1 MSKRPWRAY
10 EFGPFRLSVEE
21 RLLHCA
27 DKPLR
32 LTPKVIDTLV
42 ALLENKGHVVGKD
55 ELIQGIWPDSF
66 VEESSLAQNIC
77 LLRKALAEHSGDQQF
92 IETIPKRGYRFV
104 AEAREIIG
112 TNGEILAEEG
122 HHSAESGNGSAA
134 TNADRWTSSDSRHM
148 ISAQPIQSTE
158 GTQSQNLS
166 EALSSLAILP
176 FVNNSGD
183 LDGEYLSD
191 GITESLINNLS
202 QLPQL
207 RVVARTTV
215 FRYKGNEMDPPKIG
229 NRLGVRAVLTGRV
242 IQRGDAM
249 NIQAE
254 LVNVRDGTQVWGEQY
269 TRSSSDIFEVQE
281 QIANEITEKLRL
293 KLSVEEKERLT
304 KRYTENAKA
313 YHLYLKGRYHWNKR
327 TAESLKKGIEC
338 FEQAIQID
346 PTYALAFAGKSDC
359 YAFLGDV
366 GISAI
371 SSKQAFSKALEAARE
386 ALKID
391 DMLAEVHLSL
401 AHMKLHHFEWA
412 EAAKEYRRA
421 IELNPNLACAHQWY
435 AYYLLFQG
443 RYDEALEE
451 ASLGLDLDPLS
462 LSANADVGQILY
474 YSRHYDAAIEQYH
487 KALELEPNFYRQH
500 LWLGWA
506 YEQKQMYEAAAEEFQ
521 KARSF
526 AEENTDALAS
536 LVCVYALSGD
546 EAKARSVFAELK
558 KLSKQRY
565 VSPYTMACVYLS
577 LGETEKA
584 FASLEQAYDQR
595 AEWMTYLGVDPRFD
609 GLREESSFQ
618 QLLQRVGLPTPTLT
632 HLEPVNTI
640 CSNTIA

>member
-1 MSKRPWRAY
+1 MSKRPWRTY
-10 EFGPFRLSVEE
+10 EFGPFRLSVQE
-21 RLLHCA
+21 RQLHCA
-27 DKPLR
+27 DKPMR

-42 ALLENKGHVVGKD
+42 ALLEQKGHVVAKD

-104 AEAREIIG
+104 AEAREING
-112 TNGEILAEEG
+112 TDGEILADEG
-122 HHSAESGNGSAA
+122 NYSAESGNESRV
-134 TNADRWTSSDSRHM
+134 TNANGGTSSDREQYI
-148 ISAQPIQSTE
+148 ISTQPIHSLE
-158 GTQSQNLS
+158 GARSQNLI

-176 FVNNSGD
+176 FVNSSGD
-183 LDGEYLSD
+183 SDGEYLSD

-207 RVVARTTV
+207 RVMARTTV
-215 FRYKGNEMDPPKIG
+215 FRYKGSEMDPPKIG
-229 NRLGVRAVLTGRV
+229 NRLGVRTVLTGRL
-242 IQRGDAM
+242 IQRGDTM

-254 LVNVRDGTQVWGEQY
+254 LVDVRDGTQLWGEQY

-281 QIANEITEKLRL
+281 QIANEITERLRL
-293 KLSVEEKERLT
+293 KLSVEEKECLA
-304 KRYTENAKA
+304 KRYTDNAKA

-327 TAESLKKGIEC
+327 TAESLGKGIEC
-338 FEQAIQID
+338 FDQAIKID
-346 PTYALAFAGKSDC
+346 PTYALAYAGKSDC
-359 YAFLGDV
+359 FAFLGDV

-371 SSKQAFSKALEAARE
+371 SSQEAFSKALEAARE

-401 AHMKLHHFEWA
+401 AHMKLHYFEWA
-412 EAAKEYRRA
+412 EAEKEYRRA
-421 IELNPNLACAHQWY
+421 LELNPNLACAHQWY

-451 ASLGLDLDPLS
+451 ALLGLDLDPLS
-462 LSANADVGQILY
+462 LSANADVGQVLY

-521 KARSF
+521 KARSL
-526 AEENTDALAS
+526 AEENTDAVAS
-536 LVCVYALSGD
+536 LVCVYALSGY
-546 EAKARSVFAELK
+546 EGKARSALAKLK
-558 KLSKQRY
+558 KLSLQRY
-565 VSPYTMACVYLS
+565 VSPYSMGCVYLS

-584 FASLEQAYDQR
+584 FASLEQAYNQR

-609 GLREESSFQ
+609 SVRSDGRFQELLRKIGF
-618 QLLQRVGLPTPTLT
+618 P
-632 HLEPVNTI
+632 
-640 CSNTIA
+640 AD

>member
-1 MSKRPWRAY
+1 M
-10 EFGPFRLSVEE
+10 
-21 RLLHCA
+21 
-27 DKPLR
+27 R

-112 TNGEILAEEG
+112 TNGEILAEEEK
-122 HHSAESGNGSAA
+122 HSAESVNRSGQ
-134 TNADRWTSSDSRHM
+134 HM
-148 ISAQPIQSTE
+148 ISAQPIPLTE

-202 QLPQL
+202 HLPQL
-207 RVVARTTV
+207 RVTARTTV
-215 FRYKGNEMDPPKIG
+215 FRYKGSEMDPPKIG

-327 TAESLKKGIEC
+327 TAESLEKGIEC

-346 PTYALAFAGKSDC
+346 PTYALAYAGKSDC
-359 YAFLGDV
+359 FAFLGDV

-371 SSKQAFSKALEAARE
+371 SSPEAFAKALEAAHE

-391 DMLAEVHLSL
+391 DMLAEAHLSL
-401 AHMKLHHFEWA
+401 AHMKLHFFEWPEA
-412 EAAKEYRRA
+412 EKEYRRA
-421 IELNPNLACAHQWY
+421 LVLNPNLAYAHQWY

-443 RYDEALEE
+443 RFDDALEE

-462 LSANADVGQILY
+462 LAANADVGQILY
-474 YSRHYDAAIEQYH
+474 YSRHYDAAIEQYQ

-506 YEQKQMYEAAAEEFQ
+506 YEQKRMYEAAAEEFQ
-521 KARSF
+521 KARSL

-536 LVCVYALSGD
+536 LVCVYALAGY
-546 EAKARSVFAELK
+546 EGKARSAFAKLK
-558 KLSKQRY
+558 KLSQQRY
-565 VSPYTMACVYLS
+565 VSPYTLGCVYLS

-609 GLREESSFQ
+609 SVRSDSRFQELLRKIGFS
-618 QLLQRVGLPTPTLT
+618 T
-632 HLEPVNTI
+632 N
-640 CSNTIA
+640 